1 MFAVFTIVQSINTP
15 PSPSPHHLVVIS
27 WIHISFCTKQIM
39 IESKPESS
47 SSFWQSDQLF
57 RKPGPANVYNGKFFK
72 WNFYLCAGMC
82 IILLSP
88 IRGVR
93 RGWHTN
99 TTPTLLRN
107 RSLYKQH
114 HKGERGCCIYEDTEW
129 RKYNIE
135 PL

>member
-1 MFAVFTIVQSINTP
+1 MFAVFTIVQSINTR

-57 RKPGPANVYNGKFFK
+57 RKPGPANVYDG
-72 WNFYLCAGMC
+72 NFYLCAGMC

-99 TTPTLLRN
+99 TIPAPSSVTGACTNNTTR
-107 RSLYKQH
+107 RGREGAAYMKTQS
-114 HKGERGCCIYEDTEW
+114 GENTT
-129 RKYNIE
+129 
-135 PL
+135 

>member
-1 MFAVFTIVQSINTP
+1 MFAIFAVFTIVQSINTP
-15 PSPSPHHLVVIS
+15 PSPHHLVVIS

-47 SSFWQSDQLF
+47 SSFWQSDQFF
-57 RKPGPANVYNGKFFK
+57 RKPGPANVYNSKFFK

-114 HKGERGCCIYEDTEW
+114 HKGERGCCIYEDTVEW
-129 RKYNIE
+129 SGENTS
-135 PL
+135 